1 MKKILFIL
9 LLTLQF
15 VGFSQ
20 DISGTGWRL
29 SYENGDK
36 TIVLLEKDNTV
47 TYLDVVHVSGNEGNV
62 FGDEDDTWT
71 FDGKNL
77 VILFNNG
84 YQIVSG
90 EINQNG
96 DVINGSM
103 MNKKGLSRSVRLEL
117 IQF

>member
-1 MKKILFIL
+1 MKRAL
-9 LLTLQF
+9 LLFLIPF
-15 VGFSQ
+15 IGFGQ
-20 DISGTGWRL
+20 NLKGTGLKL
-29 SYENGDK
+29 SYDNGDK

-47 TYLDVVHVSGNEGNV
+47 TYLEVVHGSGNDGNV
-62 FGDEDDTWT
+62 FGSEDDSWT